1 MNKVRIVCFALLAV
15 VAFSAFGA
23 SSAMAE
29 TRWLVEGKTFAGT
42 LSAETEGELTLLNF
56 AEPGSSTILVAVKCS
71 GIFDGT
77 ITNPNLDVIEDL
89 LNLEMVQIGENL
101 EGEFL
106 NCTVTHE
113 SGGILDCKENT
124 LALVWV
130 DNLNLSTGD
139 TWLTEMLLEGTMF
152 WDDFSS
158 NLEGKAPGYDV
169 ECETLSGATLA
180 NLCEG
185 PGRALLENATGTSP
199 VSVAGTFNN
208 ETFNLANCTLTG
220 NETGNEESPVAGN
233 TWAISSELTRLA
245 TAVSDE

>member
-1 MNKVRIVCFALLAV
+1 MTKVRIGCFALLAV

-29 TRWLVEGKTFAGT
+29 TRWLVEGKTFTGT
-42 LSAETEGELTLLNF
+42 LSAETEGELTMINF
-56 AEPGSSTILVAVKCS
+56 ASATSSEVLIAIKCS
-71 GIFDGT
+71 WILDGT

-106 NCTVTHE
+106 NCTITHDG
-113 SGGILDCKENT
+113 GGILDCKENT

-139 TWLTEMLLEGTMF
+139 TWLTELLLEGTMF

-158 NLEGKAPGYDV
+158 NLAERFQGYDI

-185 PGRALLENATGTSP
+185 NSRALLENATGTSP
-199 VSVAGTFNN
+199 VSVAVTFNN
-208 ETFNLANCTLTG
+208 EAANLFNCTLTG
-220 NETGNEESPVAGN
+220 NETGNEESPVAAN